1 MRSERA
7 TRPLWAP
14 VSAPV
19 KGSSSVGLSVL
30 LQGLSE
36 VCVRHL
42 QPLSWGPNKMVA
54 LITGSNNG
62 KNDYSDPKS
71 EHKNAEM
78 IGVQ

>member
-1 MRSERA
+1 
-7 TRPLWAP
+7 
-14 VSAPV
+14 
-19 KGSSSVGLSVL
+19 
-30 LQGLSE
+30 
-36 VCVRHL
+36 
-42 QPLSWGPNKMVA
+42 MVA